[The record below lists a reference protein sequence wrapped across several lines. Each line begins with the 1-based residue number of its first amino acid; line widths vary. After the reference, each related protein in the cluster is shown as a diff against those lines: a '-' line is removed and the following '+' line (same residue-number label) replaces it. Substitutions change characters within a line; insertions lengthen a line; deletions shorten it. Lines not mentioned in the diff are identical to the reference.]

1 MNRLPLSVVILF
13 AIVLPLAAGD
23 VRGEEPRFLGRTR
36 REWVATYESGGRRER
51 SHAAWAISNFAV
63 EQVGPT
69 NTTLWLNEL
78 CLLAE
83 SESPPVRYWGVLG
96 LGRLLPKLE
105 ENSAARETAVA
116 AIQSA
121 MKDKSDGPRLAAA
134 EALGRAG
141 RVDAALPVLVAAM
154 SSPQEAARIQAASAL
169 ANLGSA
175 ARPALAT
182 LQAATTDP
190 SEYVK
195 RISTRAVAALEKE

>member
-1 MNRLPLSVVILF
+1 MNRLPLTLVVLF
-13 AIVLPLAAGD
+13 AIVLPLTTLNL
-23 VRGEEPRFLGRTR
+23 RGEEPQYLGRTR
-36 REWVATYESGGRRER
+36 QEWVAAYESGGRRER
-51 SHAAWAISNFAV
+51 THAAWAISNFAV

-96 LGRLLPKLE
+96 LGRLLSKLE
-105 ENSAARETAVA
+105 ADPTARETALA
-116 AIQSA
+116 ALGAA

-141 RVDAALPVLVAAM
+141 RVDTALPVLVAAM
-154 SSPQEAARIQAASAL
+154 SSPQEAARIQAITAL

-175 ARPALAT
+175 ARPALT
-182 LQAATTDP
+182 TVQAATTDP

-195 RISTRAVAALEKE
+195 RISTRTVAALEAQ

>member
-1 MNRLPLSVVILF
+1 MSRLPLRILALF
-13 AIVLPLAAGD
+13 AVGFPLAAAGL
-23 VRGEEPRFLGRTR
+23 RGEEPRFLDRTR
-36 REWVATYESGGRRER
+36 QEWVAAYESGGRRER
-51 SHAAWAISNFAV
+51 LHAAWAISNFAV

-83 SESPPVRYWGVLG
+83 SESPSVRYWGILG

-105 ENSAARETAVA
+105 ENSTAHETAVA

-154 SSPQEAARIQAASAL
+154 SSPQEAARVQAASAL

-175 ARPALAT
+175 ARPALAA

-195 RISTRAVAALEKE
+195 RISMRAVAALEKE